1 MFVLS
6 SGLSASGVVHAMGR
20 LIARVRQPLPMT
32 MLVLLLV
39 GVLSAF
45 INNTAAVAVFLPVVL
60 ATTAANRIPAS
71 QLLIPMSYAAHMAG
85 VCTLVGTRSEGRRV
99 GKECVSTGRTR
110 WSWSPKNTK

>member
-71 QLLIPMSYAAHMAG
+71 QLLIPMSYAAQMP
-85 VCTLVGTRSEGRRV
+85 RSEEHTSELQSLMRISYAV
-99 GKECVSTGRTR
+99 FILKKKT
-110 WSWSPKNTK
+110 